1 MPSALQHLVQEWRVV
16 ANVFNIFVGAGVL
29 ALPFAVASSGWLG
42 LVLLLSVSCMA
53 NFTVR
58 GLSEVAMHTGF
69 DGYGQMA
76 NATFGS
82 RGRKLVNL
90 LLLVDIGSLLC
101 VLLLLIGENLF
112 LIMPAMATQ
121 ASWTVLA
128 GLGVLPTMFI
138 DLSGIS
144 WLSLFGDCCQLLL
157 FGAMVSNAGCGT
169 ASDGAAAG
177 SDACATVVAER
188 GITLSAGLY
197 IYAWA
202 GHPVVP
208 SIVGGSREE
217 QERFGGVAN
226 AACALIFGWLALFGG
241 VGYALFGR
249 AVPSNV
255 LQAFD
260 PAGATRSVAAAALA
274 LNMFF
279 TFALVRFPVEGILR
293 GLLLGP
299 ARQRHGR
306 AQVAGLRLGIVGVAT
321 AVAASVRN
329 FAAIAA
335 PVGALLV
342 TLNSFVLPLLFHAVL
357 LPDGAEQSL
366 GSLRQRMAVLGAAV
380 ALGVAAM
387 GALVYM
393 AGVCDDPCVEAPP
406 LSFVLLVTAISCAV
420 GAAAG
425 SACAKWVSAR
435 RSAKGMPPPSG
446 GALLKTP
453 SFVDARMTSMRVAG
467 HSKLFEPRT
476 PSGTFEGGLERAD
489 SSDGALSFG
498 DVDMRQ
504 FRASTSQ
511 VVLGQHDMAEPSTN
525 YVAI

>member
-1 MPSALQHLVQEWRVV
+1 MPSALRSLVLEWRVV

-42 LVLLLSVSCMA
+42 LALLLSVSCMA
-53 NFTVR
+53 NYTVR

-76 NATFGS
+76 SATFGV

-101 VLLLLIGENLF
+101 VLLLLIGENLY
-112 LIMPAMATQ
+112 LIMPATASQ

-128 GLGVLPTMFI
+128 GLGVLPTMFV

-157 FGAMVSNAGCGT
+157 FGAMVSNAGCGAT
-169 ASDGAAAG
+169 ADSGAASCG
-177 SDACATVVAER
+177 TVVAER

-306 AQVAGLRLGIVGVAT
+306 GQVAGLRLGIVGVAT
-321 AVAASVRN
+321 AVAASVTN

-357 LPDGAEQSL
+357 LPEGAEQSL

-380 ALGVAAM
+380 ALGVAAV
-387 GALVYM
+387 GALVYV
-393 AGVCDDPCVEAPP
+393 AGVCGDPCVEAPP
-406 LSFVLLVTAISCAV
+406 LSFVLLVTGISCAV

-425 SACAKWVSAR
+425 GACAKWVGAR
-435 RSAKGMPPPSG
+435 RSAKGMPPPSS

-467 HSKLFEPRT
+467 RSKLFEPRT
-476 PSGTFEGGLERAD
+476 PSSTFEGGLERSG

-498 DVDMRQ
+498 DVDMSQ
-504 FRASTSQ
+504 FQVSTSQ